1 MSLFDISNLKKEIE
15 RLENETMKDG
25 FWNDIKNSSTIL
37 TKLKQIKNNHCLQ
50 KILLKKRFISVI
62 LKLEKHEYIITN
74 VFRKGKKGVVLWRH

>member
-1 MSLFDISNLKKEIE
+1 MYYNKRIYKK
-15 RLENETMKDG
+15 
-25 FWNDIKNSSTIL
+25 
-37 TKLKQIKNNHCLQ
+37 KLKQIKNNHCLQ